1 MLPCGAVIPS
11 AKLKRG
17 GGESAERVCIAL
29 RQLSLRVKPKSLA
42 PLLVAMG
49 GVFGVFLIFESSALA
64 GTSALGDKR
73 LKPFQTPSLF
83 SHPLFSPPD

>member
-49 GVFGVFLIFESSALA
+49 GVFGVFLIFESSAFC
-64 GTSALGDKR
+64 DKR